1 MMRSRK
7 PLHILKMRRVKACAP
22 YVGMVVIQ
30 LAYGG
35 SNILSKLALE
45 QGLSYLVFIVYRH
58 LIAIAI
64 LGPLAY
70 VLERNQRPSI
80 SFPILTKIFILALFG
95 TTVHQSVYYAG
106 LNYTSPTVASAL
118 SSVIPALTFI
128 LAILLRMEKV
138 GIRSAK
144 GRAKFLGA
152 MICISGALIFT
163 FWKGHPFKGFVKSP
177 LIMVHGK
184 GPGPET
190 VHGKQDW
197 IKGSVLIL
205 TSYVAFSAWLVLQAI
220 VCEVYPARLSMNTL
234 ICFFASLQSFALALI
249 FERNLS
255 SWLLHWNI
263 QLLTIIY
270 CGTVIS
276 CLAYYLQTFCISER
290 GPVFA
295 AMFSPLLLV
304 IVGIFSAF
312 FFAERL
318 HTGSLVG
325 AFIII
330 VGLYCVLWGKS
341 RNSNENGDKEHETG
355 KTSPK
360 SILHMSSN
368 EDNDSHP
375 TWK

>member
-1 MMRSRK
+1 
-7 PLHILKMRRVKACAP
+7 MRRVKACAP

-163 FWKGHPFKGFVKSP
+163 FWKGHPFKGLVKSP